1 MREHKSDLQKRLHG
15 VKQVMRDGEAPDRIT
30 IVEAEEESEYQVEE
44 LVVKRPRVPKK
55 EMKAIKS
62 TCNLD
67 GAGMIDDLELDF
79 DQIPDYEQTKNPQSD
94 QNPSTT
100 PVIHN
105 NFTT

>member
-15 VKQVMRDGEAPDRIT
+15 VKQLIRDGEAPDTGARIT

-44 LVVKRPRVPKK
+44 LVVKRPRVPNK

-62 TCNLD
+62 TGNLD
-67 GAGMIDDLELDF
+67 GAGIIDDLELDF

-94 QNPSTT
+94 QNP
-100 PVIHN
+100 
-105 NFTT
+105 